1 MNKKV
6 AIILLNYCGAKDT
19 LECIESLEA
28 IDYKNYEIII
38 VDNNSPDNS
47 YEILKQ
53 SIGDKHTLIKA
64 ESNGGFAKGNN
75 IGINYA
81 LKRGCDYVLLL
92 NNDTIVEKDF
102 LSHMIACYESN
113 SKVGIVGCKI
123 LYYDIKDYIWFAGG
137 EINYKRFYGA
147 HYGEGQL
154 DRAEFN
160 VEKKIT
166 FATGCVMLISAEVI
180 KTVGMLPE
188 EYFMYF
194 EDVDYCLRVQDKG
207 YDIFYC
213 PKAVV
218 YHKVS
223 ATSGGQLSPFS
234 IRWSTRNRLIFMEK
248 YKEKVSRR
256 EYLKA
261 KTFFYNTRRLRILSC
276 YIKGKKEEARAIK
289 EGIEEGL
296 KYLKIK

>member
-6 AIILLNYCGAKDT
+6 AIILLNYCGVEDT
-19 LECIESLEA
+19 LECVKSLEA

-47 YEILKQ
+47 YEVLKQ

-75 IGINYA
+75 IGIDYA
-81 LKRGCDYVLLL
+81 LKSGCDYVLLL

-102 LSHMIACYESN
+102 LGHMVNCYESN
-113 SKVGIVGCKI
+113 PNIGIVGCKI
-123 LYYDIKDYIWFAGG
+123 PYYNKKDYIWFAGG
-137 EINYKRFYGA
+137 EINYNRFYGS

-154 DRAEFN
+154 DKEAFN
-160 VEKKIT
+160 KEKKVT
-166 FATGCVMLISAEVI
+166 FTTGCVMLIGVEVI

-194 EDVDYCLRVQDKG
+194 EDVDYCVKVLEKG
-207 YDIFYC
+207 YNIYYC
-213 PKAVV
+213 PKAIV

-234 IRWSTRNRLIFMEK
+234 IKWSTRNRLIFMEK
-248 YKEKVSRR
+248 YKNKVSKIQ
-256 EYLKA
+256 YIKA
-261 KTFFYNTRRLRILSC
+261 KAFFYSTRRVKIINYSITGR
-276 YIKGKKEEARAIK
+276 KEEAKAIK
-289 EGIEEGL
+289 EGIEQGVS
-296 KYLKIK
+296 YLKNN